1 VGSKNVN
8 SYNSVIARPDRA
20 IQLIFLENEYEWEY
34 YADPD
39 NIPN

>member
-1 VGSKNVN
+1 MRLGKLL
-8 SYNSVIARPDRA
+8 SVIARPDRA